1 MNKNIVRKGYAA
13 ALLFLLCTAVLQFQV
28 IGDTSEPLQ
37 TRETIYVDDD
47 AECPGHGTL
56 YAPYCSIQYAIDNV
70 DDGDDIKIASGE
82 YFEDILIG
90 KEITLDWHGSD
101 INGSDTGIP
110 IINGEG
116 IGIVI
121 LIRSSDVVIEQC
133 SIINS
138 GSTDLDAG
146 IYVGE
151 ESSDVT
157 ILNNEITNCY
167 YGVWIKRYSAL
178 ETNHEIRG
186 NIIDNIEQE
195 GILISLSDSNSV
207 YNNVVTNC
215 GSHGIQLLDCNE
227 NRVKEHILQ
236 DKRFGVVVDVG
247 MQNEVELNLCENN
260 TEYGLVVVNTQKTV
274 ITNNDFINNGA
285 GGATWINCLGDRWFH
300 NYWGSIRFFFH
311 IVWGSLR
318 GADMSLPWF
327 KIEINP
333 ASSPNVP

>member
-37 TRETIYVDDD
+37 TRETVYVDDD

-56 YAPYCSIQYAIDNV
+56 YAPYCSIQYAIDNA

-82 YFEDILIG
+82 YFENILIG

-167 YGVWIKRYSAL
+167 YGVWTPSF
-178 ETNHEIRG
+178 
-186 NIIDNIEQE
+186 
-195 GILISLSDSNSV
+195 
-207 YNNVVTNC
+207 C
-215 GSHGIQLLDCNE
+215 
-227 NRVKEHILQ
+227 
-236 DKRFGVVVDVG
+236 F
-247 MQNEVELNLCENN
+247 
-260 TEYGLVVVNTQKTV
+260 
-274 ITNNDFINNGA
+274 NNDNERCNSNN
-285 GGATWINCLGDRWFH
+285 
-300 NYWGSIRFFFH
+300 
-311 IVWGSLR
+311 
-318 GADMSLPWF
+318 
-327 KIEINP
+327 
-333 ASSPNVP
+333 